1 MGVEDVAE
9 ALVPPGISK
18 SLRWRI
24 AVSLSI
30 AGILIWIA
38 WAMGML
44 FGLPGLAKA
53 DDVKDVKIQLANV
66 QASLIAKDIDGVS
79 TSLCMNNYDPNLLAY
94 RNVLQS
100 QYRAVTGHE
109 HEPPPCAVLLALK
122 R

>member
-9 ALVPPGISK
+9 ALIPPGISK

-38 WAMGML
+38 WAMGLL
-44 FGLPGLAKA
+44 FGMPGLAKA
-53 DDVKDVKIQLANV
+53 GDVADVKSQLAEV
-66 QASLIAKDIDGVS
+66 RASLIAKDIDGVA
-79 TSLCMNNYDPNLLAY
+79 TSLCMDRYDANLLAY
-94 RNVLQS
+94 KERLQKD
-100 QYRAVTGHE
+100 YKNVTGHE
-109 HEPPPCAVLLALK
+109 HESPPCSVLLALK

>member
-1 MGVEDVAE
+1 MGVEDLAD

-18 SLRWRI
+18 SLKWRL

-30 AGILIWIA
+30 AGILVWIA
-38 WAMGML
+38 WAMGLL

-53 DDVKDVKIQLANV
+53 DDVRDVKKQLAEV
-66 QASLIAKDIDGVS
+66 RASLIAKDIDGVS
-79 TSLCMNNYDPNLLAY
+79 TSLCMDRFDVNLLAY
-94 RNVLQS
+94 RDRLQ
-100 QYRAVTGHE
+100 QDYRTVTGHE